1 MRLYFFLLA
10 TSFVK
15 MRLYSLSDPFTRQ
28 TSLSLIPCYSAL
40 MLFTGIDIHYQ
51 SVCIVDSVSL
61 SSLSL
66 SLSLSSLLYVYF
78 YSFSFSH
85 MILLPPTLLCVC
97 ITKQKSA
104 GASAVSW
111 EDWWTYEGISGE
123 PINLIDLLLF
133 HNYGNI
139 LPRASFVHRI
149 QNPQNSF
156 DRKLCV
162 NLL

>member
-61 SSLSL
+61 SFLSL